1 MVLTIGRPSPI
12 DSWCLNRDEDPARRR
27 KGGSGLALARPLFAC
42 NYKSTVSAKRT
53 SIASRS
59 CHSDAVWSAYSC
71 VMISRNNVYIP
82 PSVGDKTGTVSEYR
96 SSNQDFCLPLHS
108 FRMREKRRR
117 GGWGPS
123 PVPGGP
129 DRNRTLENSLPI
141 IYLHW
146 CLSASWISWLGKS
159 LRR

>member
-1 MVLTIGRPSPI
+1 MRCGLSIMGLIPGAWIGMKIR
-12 DSWCLNRDEDPARRR
+12 
-27 KGGSGLALARPLFAC
+27 GGRAMAFLALARPLFAC

-82 PSVGDKTGTVSEYR
+82 PSVGDKTGTLSEYR
-96 SSNQDFCLPLHS
+96 SSNQEDFCPSTHLECVKS
-108 FRMREKRRR
+108 
-117 GGWGPS
+117 GGEED
-123 PVPGGP
+123 GGLRARKAP
-129 DRNRTLENSLPI
+129 FPAAARNRTFGRFGRGL
-141 IYLHW
+141 YLHW
-146 CLSASWISWLGKS
+146 CLSASCISWLGKS